1 MSYTTAAFPDVTA
14 FDSRVF
20 AIGDHRRAIFRG
32 IAACLG
38 AVGAGGLI
46 AGVLTIS
53 IAWVIAASLTAHLL
67 PSAPISEKIAFAG
80 RYGPTAGT
88 VQMLAAAPLPSQ
100 LAPAPNVMLE
110 ARLTATVTTTALPAN
125 PPPETQAGERADSV
139 PLPTRRPADAP
150 RQEKREIALAPASPA
165 APKEAHNKSSIAIP
179 AADVRTAIYDIAA
192 HTVYMPNGERLEAH
206 SGLGPRLDNPRY
218 VSAKNRG
225 PTPPNVYQ
233 LSLREQLFH
242 GVRAI
247 RLTPADDAKMFGRDG
262 MLAHTYMLGPSGQ
275 SFGCVSFKH
284 YQQFLQA
291 YLRGEVD
298 RMVVVPHLPTKTA
311 RSAELRTS
319 IFRFAFNS
327 PRQN

>member
-1 MSYTTAAFPDVTA
+1 MSYTTAAFPDVA
-14 FDSRVF
+14 PFDGRIP
-20 AIGDHRRAIFRG
+20 AIGDCRRAILRG
-32 IAACLG
+32 AAVCLGTVGAAGIVGSAVTIAA
-38 AVGAGGLI
+38 
-46 AGVLTIS
+46 
-53 IAWVIAASLTAHLL
+53 AWVIAASITAHFL
-67 PSAPISEKIAFAG
+67 PSASIGERIAFVG

-88 VQMLAAAPLPSQ
+88 MQTIALAPLPSR
-100 LAPAPNVMLE
+100 LVAAPNAALKV
-110 ARLTATVTTTALPAN
+110 ALTSTVTTTALPAE
-125 PPPETQAGERADSV
+125 PVPQAQPSERADSV
-139 PLPTRRPADAP
+139 PLPQARPAEAP
-150 RQEKREIALAPASPA
+150 TKREIALAPASPA
-165 APKEAHNKSSIAIP
+165 VPKEAHNKPAIAVP
-179 AADVRTAIYDIAA
+179 ATDNRTAVYDIAA

-206 SGLGPRLDNPRY
+206 SGLGPRLDDPHY

-247 RLTPADDAKMFGRDG
+247 RLTPADDDKMFGRDG

-298 RMVVVPHLPTKTA
+298 RLVVVPRLTSKPSRTA
-311 RSAELRTS
+311 EIRSVVR
-319 IFRFAFNS
+319 RYAFNDTAG
-327 PRQN
+327 N